1 MGSGLIRPA
10 KPGELSFEKS
20 FAAACNLFDLVV
32 GKTTR
37 ARSEITTLEL
47 LNFRSINRPMSSRSG
62 PIPIDDDHLGE
73 ATRLSPPQFVQD
85 LPRGPSHLGAIA
97 HRGLRFRGTK
107 TISGRPV
114 ARPMDYPPRVR
125 AVLDRAKADQG
136 DTVLVVAKGE
146 RYEGTLMPHHGF
158 SGEDILTVKLPNGY
172 NIGIAAADIES
183 VDVTAKHSPASI
195 ERRLPPPTTAK
206 PTLAVLGTGGT
217 IASYVDYRTGAVHPA
232 VTAEELVFSVPELL
246 DICNVRARVIYSI
259 YSENLK
265 PENWQ
270 HLARETGK
278 ELNGGATGVLIPHG
292 TDSLHFTTAALSFM
306 LRDLTGPVV
315 VVGAQRSSDRPSSD
329 AALNLISA
337 ARVGIANLG
346 EVVAVMHGETSD
358 TFGQIHRGTKVRKMH
373 SSRRDAF
380 RSLNATPLGRVLP
393 DGTVELSDRALPR
406 ARGPTKVD
414 DALDTNVALVAF
426 YPGQR
431 PTELEAILQG
441 RHGVVIAGTGLGHV
455 SEDLIPVL
463 HRATRDGGH
472 GPGPPEGGGHRGS
485 GYDAGDGL
493 REAHVGPRPHAR
505 ASGSRAGDG
514 DERGG
519 RNQSEDRPRRVRRVN
534 RAPPTAR

>member
-1 MGSGLIRPA
+1 MRVPASRPGSRHRNSFRTSRALRPIALLSSPGLFP
-10 KPGELSFEKS
+10 
-20 FAAACNLFDLVV
+20 FAAQ
-32 GKTTR
+32 
-37 ARSEITTLEL
+37 
-47 LNFRSINRPMSSRSG
+47 RPYQV
-62 PIPIDDDHLGE
+62 D
-73 ATRLSPPQFVQD
+73 
-85 LPRGPSHLGAIA
+85 
-97 HRGLRFRGTK
+97 RFRGT
-107 TISGRPV
+107 
-114 ARPMDYPPRVR
+114 MEYPPRVR
-125 AVLDRAKADQG
+125 ALLDRAKADQG
-136 DTVLVVAKGE
+136 DSVVVRAKGE

-158 SGEDILTVKLPNGY
+158 SGDDILTVKLPNGY
-172 NIGIAAADIES
+172 NIGITVGDIES
-183 VDVTAKHSPASI
+183 IEVTAQHTPATVQ
-195 ERRLPPPTTAK
+195 RRLPPPTKGK
-206 PTLAVLGTGGT
+206 PTVAVLGTGGT

-246 DICNVRARVIYSI
+246 DVCNVRARVIYSI

-270 HLARETGK
+270 HLAREAGK

-292 TDSLHFTTAALSFM
+292 TDTLHFTSAALAFM

-346 EVVAVMHGETSD
+346 EVVAVMHGET
-358 TFGQIHRGTKVRKMH
+358 
-373 SSRRDAF
+373 RDAF

-406 ARGPTKVD
+406 AWGPTKVD

-463 HRATRDGGH
+463 HRATRDGVAVVMTTQTLQGRVGMRVYDTGRDLLKAGVIEGQDMTPETAYVKLMWVLGH
-472 GPGPPEGGGHRGS
+472 TREHPEVARAMATNV
-485 GYDAGDGL
+485 AGDINPKIGL
-493 REAHVGPRPHAR
+493 
-505 ASGSRAGDG
+505 
-514 DERGG
+514 DEFA
-519 RNQSEDRPRRVRRVN
+519 E
-534 RAPPTAR
+534 

>member
-1 MGSGLIRPA
+1 
-10 KPGELSFEKS
+10 
-20 FAAACNLFDLVV
+20 
-32 GKTTR
+32 
-37 ARSEITTLEL
+37 
-47 LNFRSINRPMSSRSG
+47 
-62 PIPIDDDHLGE
+62 
-73 ATRLSPPQFVQD
+73 
-85 LPRGPSHLGAIA
+85 
-97 HRGLRFRGTK
+97 
-107 TISGRPV
+107 
-114 ARPMDYPPRVR
+114 MDYPPRVR
-125 AVLDRAKADQG
+125 TLLDRANADQG
-136 DTVLVVAKGE
+136 DAVVVRAKGE

-172 NIGIAAADIES
+172 NIGIAVGDIES
-183 VDVTAKHSPASI
+183 VEVTAKHAPASI
-195 ERRLPPPTTAK
+195 ERRLPPSTKSK
-206 PTLAVLGTGGT
+206 PTVAVLGTGGT

-270 HLARETGK
+270 VLARETGK

-292 TDSLHFTTAALSFM
+292 TDTLHFTTAALSFM

-337 ARVGIANLG
+337 ARVGVANLG

-414 DALDTNVALVAF
+414 DALDPNVALVAF

-431 PTELEAILQG
+431 PAELEAILQG

-455 SEDLIPVL
+455 SEDLIPIL
-463 HRATRDGGH
+463 HRATRDGVAVVMTTQTLQGRVGMRVYDTGRDLLKAGVIEGQDMTPEAAYVKLMWVLGH
-472 GPGPPEGGGHRGS
+472 TREPPE
-485 GYDAGDGL
+485 
-493 REAHVGPRPHAR
+493 VAR
-505 ASGSRAGDG
+505 AMATNVAGEINPKIG
-514 DERGG
+514 LDEFA
-519 RNQSEDRPRRVRRVN
+519 E
-534 RAPPTAR
+534 